1 MKRITLMLALFAFG
15 FLVLGTTDAS
25 ARWHRHGP
33 KGGDAAGIGAGF
45 IRSLDRMD
53 LSVDQKRQV
62 ASVLKSHREE
72 IAQEMTSAA
81 EARAALRKAMQAPV
95 YSDEDVKA
103 AARTM
108 ATQHERMILLKAT
121 IMNEVRSILTPDQ
134 NERIQEF
141 AGRRMGRFQG
151 TVDSRL
157 SAMDRWIAEHSE

>member
-33 KGGDAAGIGAGF
+33 GGGDGAGIGAGF

-72 IAQEMTSAA
+72 IAKEMTTAA
-81 EARAALRKAMQAPV
+81 EARAALRKAMHAPV
-95 YSDEDVKA
+95 YSDEDVRA

-108 ATQHERMILLKAT
+108 ATHHERMILL
-121 IMNEVRSILTPDQ
+121 SLPDT
-134 NERIQEF
+134 NL
-141 AGRRMGRFQG
+141 A
-151 TVDSRL
+151 
-157 SAMDRWIAEHSE
+157 HC